1 MNEFLNAKSMVTP
14 GVAGGLTML
23 IAATLSSQFGLPAK
37 WTGLTVS
44 FLIGFLTALADKEL
58 SIVQRGTLC
67 VLNSLIIFSIAV
79 GANTVG
85 TAATANVR
93 TTQVYESAPAPPV
106 EKTFFHPW
114 FQ

>member
-14 GVAGGLTML
+14 GIAGGLTML
-23 IAATLSSQFGLPAK
+23 IAATLSSQFGLSAK
-37 WTGLTVS
+37 WTGLTIS
-44 FLIGFLTALADKEL
+44 FLIGLLTALADKEL
-58 SIVQRGTLC
+58 SIVQRATLC

-85 TAATANVR
+85 TAAAAKAQ
-93 TTQVYESAPAPPV
+93 TTQVYEFAWAPPA
-106 EKTFFHPW
+106 EKPFFHPW